1 MTDINFS
8 ATVNNSYSQA
18 LYELC
23 VEDNVINEVESD
35 NLLAI
40 RTTGAYSSVMR
51 SNYNARKDAIEVMVY
66 NGKDFQIKKNETIKD
81 YILKEEIIGFD

>member
-23 VEDNVINEVESD
+23 VEDNVINEVESEITSIIKLITE
-35 NLLAI
+35 NLEFKNL
-40 RTTGAYSSVMR
+40 
-51 SNYNARKDAIEVMVY
+51 
-66 NGKDFQIKKNETIKD
+66 IKNPTISQEHHEFLRD
-81 YILKEEIIGFD
+81 HLEGRF